1 MMFGVRQNLS
11 SSQTKNE
18 MIVELILIFDSLIVT
33 NENKQNTKVERSA
46 AIGEERNERSA
57 QFARSRKSE

>member
-1 MMFGVRQNLS
+1 MRFGVRQNLS

-46 AIGEERNERSA
+46 AIGGGRNERSA